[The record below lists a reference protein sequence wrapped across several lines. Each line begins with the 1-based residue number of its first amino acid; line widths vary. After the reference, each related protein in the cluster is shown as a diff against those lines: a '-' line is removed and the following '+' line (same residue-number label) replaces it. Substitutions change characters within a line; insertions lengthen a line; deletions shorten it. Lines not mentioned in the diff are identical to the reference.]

1 MAQAF
6 AGETLMN
13 RRRGEAKLIS
23 GSALAGLALS
33 GLTLVGSVLAEEPS
47 DPHAGGRAVYTKWC
61 APCHD
66 PGVIHPGTN
75 ALTVKYQGVKPGVL
89 LEWTDLQPE
98 TVRYLV
104 RHGISVMPQFRK
116 TEISDADLDAL
127 AKFLSRNTPT
137 H

>member
-1 MAQAF
+1 
-6 AGETLMN
+6 MN
-13 RRRGEAKLIS
+13 RRFARFALAAF
-23 GSALAGLALS
+23 ALAGW
-33 GLTLVGSVLAEEPS
+33 VLAGLMLSAAASAAEPT
-47 DPHAGGRAVYTKWC
+47 DPYAAGRAVYTKWC

-75 ALTVKYQGVKPGVL
+75 ALTVKYQGIKPGVL
-89 LEWTDLQPE
+89 LEWKDLQPQ
-98 TVRYLV
+98 TVVYLV

>member
-1 MAQAF
+1 MS
-6 AGETLMN
+6 LPH
-13 RRRGEAKLIS
+13 GEASVMNGSALAILAA
-23 GSALAGLALS
+23 SALAGLA
-33 GLTLVGSVLAEEPS
+33 LVGSVLAEEPS
-47 DPHAGGRAVYTKWC
+47 DPYAGGRAVYTKWC

-75 ALTVKYQGVKPGVL
+75 ALTVKYRGVKPGVL
-89 LEWTDLQPE
+89 LEWKDLPPD

-127 AKFLSRNTPT
+127 AKFLSRNTPA

>member
-1 MAQAF
+1 MS
-6 AGETLMN
+6 GS
-13 RRRGEAKLIS
+13 RCEAKAIHR
-23 GSALAGLALS
+23 SALAGLALA
-33 GLTLVGSVLAEEPS
+33 GLTLGGYAPAAEPA
-47 DPHAGGRAVYTKWC
+47 DPYAAGHAVYAKWC

-75 ALTVKYQGVKPGVL
+75 ALTAKYRGVKPGVL
-89 LEWTDLQPE
+89 LEWKDLSPDM
-98 TVRYLV
+98 VRYQV

-127 AKFLSRNTPT
+127 AKFLSRNTPA

>member
-1 MAQAF
+1 MI
-6 AGETLMN
+6 
-13 RRRGEAKLIS
+13 RRRGAARAMD
-23 GSALAGLALS
+23 GSALTGWLLAGLTMLGGALI
-33 GLTLVGSVLAEEPS
+33 GSASVVPAHAQTSS
-47 DPHAGGRAVYTKWC
+47 DSHAAGRAVYTKWC

-66 PGVIHPGTN
+66 PGIMHPGTN

-89 LEWTDLQPE
+89 LEWKDLRPE
-98 TVRYLV
+98 TVKQLV

-127 AKFLSRNTPT
+127 AKFLSRNTPV

>member
-1 MAQAF
+1 
-6 AGETLMN
+6 MN
-13 RRRGEAKLIS
+13 VATM
-23 GSALAGLALS
+23 AGLALM
-33 GLTLVGSVLAEEPS
+33 GLTFYGPVPAAEPTG
-47 DPHAGGRAVYTKWC
+47 PNAAGRAVYTKWC

-66 PGVIHPGTN
+66 PGVTHPGTN

-89 LEWTDLQPE
+89 LEWKDLQPD

-127 AKFLSRNTPT
+127 AKFLSRNTPAR
-137 H
+137 

>member
-1 MAQAF
+1 MH
-6 AGETLMN
+6 GS
-13 RRRGEAKLIS
+13 KLAS
-23 GSALAGLALS
+23 LTLAGV
-33 GLTLVGSVLAEEPS
+33 TLGGFAPAAEPS
-47 DPHAGGRAVYTKWC
+47 DPYAAGRAVYTTWC

-75 ALTVKYQGVKPGVL
+75 ALTVKYQGVKSGVL
-89 LEWTDLQPE
+89 LEWKDLPPQA
-98 TVRYLV
+98 VSYLV

>member
-1 MAQAF
+1 MS
-6 AGETLMN
+6 
-13 RRRGEAKLIS
+13 RRGGSRMMK
-23 GSALAGLALS
+23 GSASAGLLVA
-33 GLTLVGSVLAEEPS
+33 GLTLAGAAARADAPS
-47 DPHAGGRAVYTKWC
+47 DPHAAGRAVYTKWC

-89 LEWTDLQPE
+89 LEWKDLQPE
-98 TVRYLV
+98 TVKYLV

-116 TEISDADLDAL
+116 TEISDAELEAL

>member
-1 MAQAF
+1 MS
-6 AGETLMN
+6 
-13 RRRGEAKLIS
+13 RRRGEPRVMN
-23 GSALAGLALS
+23 GSALAGLALA
-33 GLTLVGSVLAEEPS
+33 GLTLGGSALAEEPS
-47 DPHAGGRAVYTKWC
+47 DPHAAGRAVYTKWC
-61 APCHD
+61 APCRD

-75 ALTVKYQGVKPGVL
+75 ALTVKYREVKSGVL
-89 LEWTDLQPE
+89 LEWKDLAPE
-98 TVRYLV
+98 TVSYLV

>member
-1 MAQAF
+1 MS
-6 AGETLMN
+6 
-13 RRRGEAKLIS
+13 RRGFAAGKMNGAFLA
-23 GSALAGLALS
+23 GFALAGL
-33 GLTLVGSVLAEEPS
+33 TLGRGVPAAEPS
-47 DPHAGGRAVYTKWC
+47 DPYAAGRAVYAKWC

-75 ALTVKYQGVKPGVL
+75 ALTVKYRGVKSGVL
-89 LEWTDLQPE
+89 LEWKDLSPE
-98 TVRYLV
+98 TVAHLV

-127 AKFLSRNTPT
+127 AKFLSRNTPA

>member
-1 MAQAF
+1 MAL
-6 AGETLMN
+6 TLV
-13 RRRGEAKLIS
+13 GLTLG
-23 GSALAGLALS
+23 GSALAG
-33 GLTLVGSVLAEEPS
+33 EPS
-47 DPHAGGRAVYTKWC
+47 DPYAAGRAVYTKWC

-89 LEWTDLQPE
+89 LEWKDLLPE
-98 TVRYLV
+98 TVSQVV

-127 AKFLSRNTPT
+127 AKFLSRNTPINNR
-137 H
+137 